1 MTTTLNVIA
10 DLLMVVGGAR
20 LTVALLMPVWRAA
33 ARLCAGSPFDY
44 ATRRISAWV
53 LR

>member
-1 MTTTLNVIA
+1 MSALGYVA

-20 LTVALLMPVWRAA
+20 LAVALLMPLWHAA
-33 ARLCAGSPFDY
+33 ARLCAGSRLDH